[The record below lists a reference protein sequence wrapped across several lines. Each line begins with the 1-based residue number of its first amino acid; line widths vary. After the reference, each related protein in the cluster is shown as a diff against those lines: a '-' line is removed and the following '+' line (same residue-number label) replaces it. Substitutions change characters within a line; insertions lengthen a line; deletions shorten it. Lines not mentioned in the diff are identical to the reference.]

1 MLDKDVASYCQCIYN
16 DKPCQPKNERGRL
29 RRSKQNPWDIDF
41 NERSIEVCR
50 GFYRNRISK
59 PKNGKTR
66 LVDMSL
72 QLTKT
77 LKAHELSCKKKGLA
91 LGFGDLPECVFTN
104 KHGRLINLYE
114 WRKQIF
120 YKAIKKSEIKKIRI
134 HDLRHTYASLR
145 ISKGDN
151 IADVSNQLGHHSVKF
166 TMDAYYHWFPGK
178 KKSEVDG
185 LDDPVNS
192 DTPYIHPSMANSI

>member
-1 MLDKDVASYCQCIYN
+1 MLHKDVATYYQCIYN
-16 DKPCQPKNERGRL
+16 DKLCQPKNERGRL

-91 LGFGDLPECVFTN
+91 HGFGDLSECVFTN

-120 YKAIKKSEIKKIRI
+120 YKAIKKSEIKKIRM

-192 DTPYIHPSMANSI
+192 DTPHIHPSMANSI